1 MKLLFV
7 ALIPL
12 IASKTLA
19 LNNGLALTPQM
30 GWNSWNH
37 FHCNINES
45 VVKATADAIVAKGL
59 DKFGY
64 VYVNID
70 DCWAKSRDANGNIVP
85 DPATF
90 PDMAGLVE
98 YVHSKG
104 LKFGLYSDAGSETCA
119 GRPGSLG
126 HETEDANT
134 YAKWKVDYLKYDNCH
149 SDGTDV
155 KVRYPVMR
163 DALNATGRPIFFSMC
178 EWGVENPGT
187 WAMPVGNSWR
197 TTGDIRDNF
206 NRLVFLLQL
215 SWSYNDVIKQK
226 NNNVAV
232 LFSMVANIDKTE
244 PFWNCSGRGGWNDPD
259 MLEIGNGGM
268 STAEYEA
275 HFSLWCLMK
284 VRSRLVHVQE

>member
-215 SWSYNDVIKQK
+215 S
-226 NNNVAV
+226 
-232 LFSMVANIDKTE
+232 
-244 PFWNCSGRGGWNDPD
+244 
-259 MLEIGNGGM
+259 
-268 STAEYEA
+268 
-275 HFSLWCLMK
+275 
-284 VRSRLVHVQE
+284 

>member
-70 DCWAKSRDANGNIVP
+70 DCWAKSRDANGNVVP
-85 DPATF
+85 DPAKF
-90 PDMAGLVE
+90 PDMAGLAE
-98 YVHSKG
+98 YVHNKG
-104 LKFGLYSDAGSETCA
+104 LKFGVYSDAGTETCA

-126 HETEDANT
+126 HETEDANM

-155 KVRYPVMR
+155 KKRYPVMR
-163 DALNATGRPIFFSMC
+163 DALNATGRPILFSMC
-178 EWGVENPGT
+178 EWGVEDPAT
-187 WAMPVGNSWR
+187 WAMAVGNSWR

-206 NRLVFLLQL
+206 
-215 SWSYNDVIKQK
+215 
-226 NNNVAV
+226 
-232 LFSMVANIDKTE
+232 
-244 PFWNCSGRGGWNDPD
+244 
-259 MLEIGNGGM
+259 
-268 STAEYEA
+268 
-275 HFSLWCLMK
+275 
-284 VRSRLVHVQE
+284 SRLVCFTFC